1 MTESSRDY
9 DLLIFDWDGTLSD
22 SAQLIADA
30 MQGAIAA
37 LKLPPR
43 SDQQIRELIGLSLEE
58 GMRRL
63 FPELDADEV
72 MTLLAG
78 YRRQWL
84 SPTGGGMAE
93 PPLFAGAVA
102 ALEAL
107 QQAGYLLAVATGKS
121 RLGLDRSFRHLGDL
135 RALFVV
141 TKTADETAAKPNPL
155 MLVEILSEL
164 GIAAERAL
172 MIGDTEYDA
181 AMASAINMPALGVAC
196 GVHDSARIRAAGAM
210 AVISSVKEL
219 PEWLMRAQ

>member
-1 MTESSRDY
+1 MSTTRPY

-37 LKLPPR
+37 LKLPAR
-43 SDQQIRELIGLSLEE
+43 SDQQIRELIGLSLDE

-63 FPELDADEV
+63 FPELDAAEV
-72 MTLLAG
+72 MNLLSG

-93 PPLFAGAVA
+93 PPLFAGASA

-107 QQAGYLLAVATGKS
+107 SAGGYQLAVATGKS
-121 RLGLDRSFRHLGDL
+121 RIGLDRSFRHFAGLHAML
-135 RALFVV
+135 AV
-141 TKTADETAAKPNPL
+141 TRTADETAAKPDPL
-155 MLVEILSEL
+155 MLKEILAEL
-164 GIAAERAL
+164 EVPVERAL

-181 AMASAINMPALGVAC
+181 AMAAAIGMPALGVAC
-196 GVHDSARIRAAGAM
+196 GVHDAARIRAAGAL
-210 AVISSVKEL
+210 AVIESVKDL
-219 PEWLMRAQ
+219 PGWLASR

>member
-1 MTESSRDY
+1 MSLPPRRY

-37 LKLPPR
+37 LKLPSR

-58 GMRRL
+58 GMQRL
-63 FPELDADEV
+63 FPELDAAEV
-72 MTLLAG
+72 MNLLAG
-78 YRRQWL
+78 YRGAWL

-107 QQAGYLLAVATGKS
+107 REAGYLLAVATGKS
-121 RLGLDRSFRHLGDL
+121 RVGLDRSFRHLGGL
-135 RALFVV
+135 RALFMV
-141 TKTADETAAKPNPL
+141 TKTADETAAKPNPQ
-155 MLVEILSEL
+155 MLAEILSEL
-164 GIAAERAL
+164 GVSADRAL

-181 AMASAINMPALGVAC
+181 AMARAIGMPALGVAC
-196 GVHDSARIRAAGAM
+196 GVHDSARIRAAGAL

-219 PEWLMRAQ
+219 PAWLLEPQ

>member
-1 MTESSRDY
+1 MSLPPRRY

-22 SAQLIADA
+22 SAQLIANA

-43 SDQQIRELIGLSLEE
+43 SDQQIRELIGLSLDD

-63 FPELDADEV
+63 FPELPAADV
-72 MTLLAG
+72 MNLLSG
-78 YRRQWL
+78 YRKQWL

-93 PPLFAGAVA
+93 PPLFTGADT

-107 QQAGYLLAVATGKS
+107 QQSDYLLAVATGKS
-121 RLGLDRSFRHLGDL
+121 RVGLDRSFRHFGSL
-135 RALFVV
+135 RSRFMV

-155 MLVEILSEL
+155 MLTEILGEM
-164 GIAAERAL
+164 GVAPERAL

-181 AMASAINMPALGVAC
+181 AMASAIGMPALGVAC

-210 AVISSVKEL
+210 AVIDSVKEL
-219 PEWLMRAQ
+219 PEWLLRA